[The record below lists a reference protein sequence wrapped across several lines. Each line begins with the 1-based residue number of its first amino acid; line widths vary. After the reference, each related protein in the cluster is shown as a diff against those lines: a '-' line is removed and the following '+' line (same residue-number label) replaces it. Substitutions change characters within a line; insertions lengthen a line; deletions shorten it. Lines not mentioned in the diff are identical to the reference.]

1 MDSNT
6 TTVWKNSCV
15 DMIVTLPHYVEYLC
29 RYDNN
34 TTAAW
39 KNTCIGMPKRNLE
52 EAGNL

>member
-1 MDSNT
+1 
-6 TTVWKNSCV
+6 
-15 DMIVTLPHYVEYLC
+15 MIATLPHYVEYLC

-39 KNTCIGMPKRNLE
+39 KMTCIGMPKRNLE